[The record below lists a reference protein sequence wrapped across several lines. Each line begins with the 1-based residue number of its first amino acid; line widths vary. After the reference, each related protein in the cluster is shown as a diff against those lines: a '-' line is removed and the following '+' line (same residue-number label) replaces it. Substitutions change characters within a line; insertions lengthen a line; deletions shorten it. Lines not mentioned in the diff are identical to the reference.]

1 MTVGVRRL
9 VKGLVA
15 WGAIAAAVVGC
26 GGPDLR
32 TGGIDEVRDSGELR
46 VVVRPGFLDEN
57 GAAAPAEERH
67 ARLLAQLAN
76 RLGAQLRW
84 VPADRHDQVVR
95 WLVEGRGDLAAG
107 RLSPATLLDT
117 GAVPTT
123 AVEWVEDLLVGS
135 VTGSYASFGSV
146 RGATVHLHPS
156 RLDPR
161 LRAALAEEGLEVA
174 PVPEEVPIEE
184 VLRRVVRGRY
194 ALAVADS
201 DLVRRSRWARQLRV
215 LGPVAERR
223 PLVWALRRTSPRL
236 RAAVDD
242 FLFAEEVLARGSRT
256 TACRDLPAV
265 RAAGVLRLVTRNSPS
280 TCTVDRGGL
289 RGFEYELAT
298 AFARRIGVRLDL
310 AIPPPGQDA
319 VAWLEG
325 GFGDLA
331 AIHEPAP
338 PSVEGRLRVSPWYR
352 RVPLVAVT
360 RVDGRGPATLD
371 ELAGRQVVASA
382 AVSELVELLP
392 LDPAVTARTVPPTGD
407 ASAALS
413 EVSRGRADIAVV
425 DGDTA
430 RLELEDREGL
440 REAFTV
446 LPSVELVW
454 LTNPSAPAL
463 AREVAAFLRHA
474 RRSGLVRQ
482 LVLSQLGGWRPYV
495 PLRLPEVPEGA
506 LTPFDELLQW
516 EARRNGIDWR
526 LLASLMY
533 EESRFDPQAV
543 GPGGS
548 AGLFQLMPFTWREL
562 GVEDPHHPAEA
573 AAAATA
579 YLRRLM
585 EYFDEAPLADRVAMA
600 IASYNVGPRHVFDAR
615 RLAAQMGLDPDRWQ
629 GNVETAMV
637 LLDDPEVARAFPAGV
652 CRCRRAVGYTR
663 RILRRYQ
670 AYAEVFPPA

>member
-1 MTVGVRRL
+1 MGVR
-9 VKGLVA
+9 GLVQRVVA
-15 WGAIAAAVVGC
+15 SVAVVTAAAGC
-26 GGPDLR
+26 DGPDLR
-32 TGGIDEVRDSGELR
+32 TGGLDDVRGTGELR
-46 VVVRPGFLDEN
+46 VVVRPGFLDER
-57 GAAAPAEERH
+57 GGPAPAEEAH
-67 ARLLAQLAN
+67 ARLLAQLAT
-76 RLGAQLRW
+76 RLGAELRW
-84 VPADRHDQVVR
+84 VPANRHDQVVR

-135 VTGSYASFGSV
+135 VTGRYASLGSV
-146 RGATVHLHPS
+146 TGARVHVHPS

-161 LRAALAEEGLEVA
+161 LRASLAEEGLEVA
-174 PVPEEVPIEE
+174 PVPEEAPIEE
-184 VLRRVVRGRY
+184 ILRRVVRGRY

-201 DLVRRSRWARQLRV
+201 DLVRRSRWARQLRA
-215 LGPVAERR
+215 LGPLAERR
-223 PLVWALRRTSPRL
+223 PLVWAVRRTSPRL

-242 FLFAEEVLARGSRT
+242 FLFAEEALSRGSRT
-256 TACRDLPAV
+256 TACRDLEAV
-265 RAAGVLRLVTRNSPS
+265 RAAGVLRLVTRNSPT

-289 RGFEYELAT
+289 RGFEYELAS

-310 AIPPPGQDA
+310 AIPSPGQDA

-331 AIHEPAP
+331 AMHEPAP
-338 PSVEGRLRVSPWYR
+338 PSAEGRARVSPWYR
-352 RVPLVAVT
+352 RAPLVAVT
-360 RVDGRGPATLD
+360 RLHGRGPATLD
-371 ELAGRQVVASA
+371 ELAGRQVVASV
-382 AVSELVELLP
+382 AVAELVELLP
-392 LDPAVTARTVPPTGD
+392 FEPPVTARTVPPTGD
-407 ASAALS
+407 ALGALS
-413 EVSRGRADIAVV
+413 EVSRGRADVAVV

-430 RLELEDREGL
+430 RLELEDREDL

-454 LTNPSAPAL
+454 LTNPSAPGL
-463 AREVAAFLRHA
+463 AAEVAAFLRQA
-474 RRSGLVRQ
+474 RRSGLLRQ
-482 LVLSQLGGWRPYV
+482 LVLSQLGEWRPHV
-495 PLRLPEVPEGA
+495 PLRLPDVPEGA
-506 LTPFDELLQW
+506 LTPYDELLKW
-516 EARRNGIDWR
+516 EARRNRIDWR

-585 EYFDEAPLADRVAMA
+585 EYFDETPLADRVAMA

-615 RLAAQMGLDPDRWQ
+615 RLAGEMGLDPDRWQ

-637 LLDDPEVARAFPAGV
+637 LLDDAEVARAFPAGV

>member
-1 MTVGVRRL
+1 VGVR
-9 VKGLVA
+9 GLVQRVMA
-15 WGAIAAAVVGC
+15 SVAAVAAAVGC
-26 GGPDLR
+26 AGPGLR
-32 TGGIDEVRDSGELR
+32 TGGLDDVRERGELR
-46 VVVRPGFLDEN
+46 VVVRPGFLDDR
-57 GAAAPAEERH
+57 GGPAPAEEAH
-67 ARLLAQLAN
+67 ARLMAQLAT
-76 RLGAQLRW
+76 RLGATLRW

-95 WLVEGRGDLAAG
+95 WLVDGRGDLAAG

-135 VTGSYASFGSV
+135 ATGSYASLGSV
-146 RGATVHLHPS
+146 AGARVHVHPS
-156 RLDPR
+156 RLDAR
-161 LRAALAEEGLEVA
+161 LRASLAEEGLEVA

-194 ALAVADS
+194 VLAVADS

-215 LGPVAERR
+215 LGPLAERR
-223 PLVWALRRTSPRL
+223 PLVWAVRRTNPRL

-256 TACRDLPAV
+256 TACRDLDAI
-265 RAAGVLRLVTRNSPS
+265 RAAGVLRLVTRNSPT

-289 RGFEYELAT
+289 RGFEYELVT

-310 AIPPPGQDA
+310 AIPPPGQDV

-331 AIHEPAP
+331 AVHEPAP
-338 PSVEGRLRVSPWYR
+338 PSVEGRVRVSPWYR

-360 RVDGRGPATLD
+360 RAAGDRGPATLD

-382 AVSELVELLP
+382 AVAELVELLP

-407 ASAALS
+407 ALAALS
-413 EVSRGRADIAVV
+413 EVSRGRADVAVV

-430 RLELEDREGL
+430 RLELEEREGL

-446 LPSVELVW
+446 LPSVDLVW
-454 LTNPSAPAL
+454 LSNPSAPEL
-463 AREVAAFLRHA
+463 SREIAAFLRQA

-482 LVLSQLGGWRPYV
+482 LVLSQLGRWSPYV

-506 LTPFDELLQW
+506 LTPYDELLKW

-585 EYFDEAPLADRVAMA
+585 EYFDEVPLADRVAMA

-615 RLAAQMGLDPDRWQ
+615 RLAAEMGLDPDRWR